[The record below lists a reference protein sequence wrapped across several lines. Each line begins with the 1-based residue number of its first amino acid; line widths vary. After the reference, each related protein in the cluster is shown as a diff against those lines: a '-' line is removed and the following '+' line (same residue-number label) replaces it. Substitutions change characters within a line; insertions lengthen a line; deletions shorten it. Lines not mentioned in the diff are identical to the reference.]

1 MEIRKFI
8 IELHPD
14 GKVTWCEYEDPADPV
29 KKLQRTAWLAG
40 YRQALEHLNQEV
52 ADHEKIRHTSYAASV
67 MYKAVA
73 SARDEV
79 AAWYKR
85 YVYDQ

>member
-14 GKVTWCEYEDPADPV
+14 GKMTWCEYEDPLESIYTE
-29 KKLQRTAWLAG
+29 KRFAWLAG

-52 ADHEKIRHTSYAASV
+52 LDYEKTRDTTYDASV
-67 MYKAVA
+67 MYNAVA

-79 AAWYKR
+79 AVWYKR
-85 YVYDQ
+85 YLHDQ

>member
-8 IELHPD
+8 VELHPD
-14 GKVTWCEYEDPADPV
+14 GKMSWYEYEDPDDSI
-29 KKLQRTAWLAG
+29 KKLQRAAWLAG
-40 YRQALEHLNQEV
+40 YRQALEHLNREV
-52 ADHEKIRHTSYAASV
+52 LDHEKTRHTTYGASV
-67 MYKAVA
+67 MYQAVA

-85 YVYDQ
+85 YLHDQ